1 MRTLIVVFTLVI
13 CSNNLFSQT
22 KLLFSK
28 DVYCRYND
36 EGEFKC
42 TEQTAFAGN
51 HILITDDKIVKVYGK
66 SNTHYTFYIKE
77 SRLKSE
83 NIRIYDVTDRTI
95 NVTIIYDKDK
105 KTITFD
111 YGDDETEVY
120 HLK

>member
-66 SNTHYTFYIKE
+66 SNAHYTFYIKE
-77 SRLKSE
+77 SRL
-83 NIRIYDVTDRTI
+83 
-95 NVTIIYDKDK
+95 
-105 KTITFD
+105 
-111 YGDDETEVY
+111 
-120 HLK
+120 

>member
-1 MRTLIVVFTLVI
+1 MKTLIVLFTLVI

-22 KLLFSK
+22 KLPFSK
-28 DVYCRYND
+28 DVFCRYND
-36 EGEFKC
+36 EGEYKC

-95 NVTIIYDKDK
+95 DVEITYDKDK

-111 YGDDETEVY
+111 YGGDETEVY

>member
-1 MRTLIVVFTLVI
+1 MKALIILITALI
-13 CSNNLFSQT
+13 CSGSILGQT
-22 KLLFSK
+22 KLPFSK
-28 DVYCRYND
+28 DVHCRYND
-36 EGEFKC
+36 EEEYKC
-42 TEQTAFAGN
+42 TEQVAFAGN
-51 HILITDDKIVKVYGK
+51 HILITDVKIVKVYGK

-95 NVTIIYDKDK
+95 DVEITYDKDK

-111 YGDDETEVY
+111 YGGDETEVY

>member
-1 MRTLIVVFTLVI
+1 MKALIVFITSFI
-13 CSNNLFSQT
+13 CSASILGQT
-22 KLLFSK
+22 KLPFSK

-111 YGDDETEVY
+111 YGGDETEVY